1 VPHTYSRQ
9 LDLKW
14 IGHELRLTSGRLLA
28 TVKPDP
34 EWPNLWRVHMPDG
47 HVTDMVNLSRAK
59 DAASTLALAVL
70 NRPEMER
77 RNNIARGGQERGEE
91 LGATLLQARPVESAM
106 RPAGASLARSNGTT
120 ATLH

>member
-59 DAASTLALAVL
+59 DAAGTLALAVL

-77 RNNIARGGQERGEE
+77 QNNAAWGGQECAKEPGAIYPTPNDQTQATPVARGC
-91 LGATLLQARPVESAM
+91 
-106 RPAGASLARSNGTT
+106 
-120 ATLH
+120 